1 MTITIDSAAEF
12 LNDHSRMFSTEIQ
25 TKTRVGLEMENL
37 LPQRMSTGEYYVVLF
52 TVAFIVNAVRQIIG
66 K

>member
-37 LPQRMSTGEYYVVLF
+37 LPQRMSTGEY
-52 TVAFIVNAVRQIIG
+52 
-66 K
+66 